1 MMTGSHG
8 TFVIS
13 WSQTEVDGLTG
24 APMHALGVG
33 ASWRWTGKPVRVDG
47 PPEVLLLE
55 QASGEA
61 DLRRRAARAVHKLVG
76 AALRPPGLP
85 PPETVEVDDPVLNVG
100 FQVTDGRSSYTV
112 TVINVSPPG
121 TPPLLMF
128 LGEVPPANTEL
139 WVVQA
144 TMQAS
149 SVNRLTDQPTGV
161 ICFTPPGTRIRT
173 ADGDVPVEYL
183 SEGDRILT
191 RDDGPQ
197 EVLWIGHRRIS
208 GARLYAMPELRP
220 VRIRAGA
227 LGIDRPDGGDLI
239 VSPQHSMLITG
250 PKAQALFN
258 TPEVLVAAQDLI
270 DDRRV
275 HVDHSLR
282 EVTYYHLLL
291 ERHEVVWANGLPTES
306 FHPPALAALDAVDPG
321 QRARLI
327 EKFPPELDFD
337 PAAYGDYARRVLTR
351 PEAAIMQAGVA

>member
-24 APMHALGVG
+24 APIQALGVG

-76 AALRPPGLP
+76 AALRPGLSL
-85 PPETVEVDDPVLNVG
+85 ETIEVDDPLLNVG
-100 FQVTDGRSSYTV
+100 FQVTNGRSSYTV
-112 TVINVSPPG
+112 TVINVSPD

-128 LGEVPPANTEL
+128 LGEAPPANTDL

-161 ICFTPPGTRIRT
+161 ICFTPGTRIRT

-191 RDDGPQ
+191 RDNGPQ

-208 GARLYAMPELRP
+208 GARLYAMPQLRP

-227 LGIDRPDGGDLI
+227 LGIDRPDGDLI

-250 PKAQALFN
+250 PKAKALFN

-282 EVTYYHLLL
+282 EVTYFHLLL
-291 ERHEVVWANGLPTES
+291 ERHEVVWANGLATES
-306 FHPPALAALDAVDPG
+306 FHPALTALDAVDPV
-321 QRARLI
+321 QRARLV
-327 EKFPPELDFD
+327 EMFPELDYD
-337 PAAYGDYARRVLTR
+337 PGAYGDYARRILTR

>member
-1 MMTGSHG
+1 MMTGSLG

-24 APMHALGVG
+24 APMYALGVG

-76 AALRPPGLP
+76 AAMRPGLSP
-85 PPETVEVDDPVLNVG
+85 TAIDMIDVDDPLLNVG
-100 FQVTDGRSSYTV
+100 FQVTDGRNSYTV
-112 TVINVSPPG
+112 TVITISAD
-121 TPPLLMF
+121 TPSLLMF
-128 LGEVPPANTEL
+128 LGDVPPANTDL

-161 ICFTPPGTRIRT
+161 ICFTPGTRIRT

-191 RDDGPQ
+191 RDNGPQ
-197 EVLWIGHRRIS
+197 EVLWIGQRRIS
-208 GARLYAMPELRP
+208 GARLYALPELRP

-227 LGIDRPDGGDLI
+227 LGIDRPDGDLI

-306 FHPPALAALDAVDPG
+306 FHPAMTALDTVESD
-321 QRARLI
+321 QRARLF
-327 EKFPPELDFD
+327 EKFPELDYD
-337 PAAYGDYARRVLTR
+337 PAAYGDYARRMLTR

>member
-76 AALRPPGLP
+76 AALRPGLSP
-85 PPETVEVDDPVLNVG
+85 DMVEVDDPLLNVG

-112 TVINVSPPG
+112 TVINVSPG
-121 TPPLLMF
+121 TPALLMF
-128 LGEVPPANTEL
+128 LGDVPPANTDL

-161 ICFTPPGTRIRT
+161 ICFTPGTRIRT
-173 ADGDVPVEYL
+173 ADGDVPVELL

-191 RDDGPQ
+191 RDNGPQ
-197 EVLWIGHRRIS
+197 ELLWIGHRRIS

-227 LGIDRPDGGDLI
+227 LGIDRPDGDLI
-239 VSPQHSMLITG
+239 VSPQHSVLITG

-282 EVTYYHLLL
+282 EVTYVHLLL

-306 FHPPALAALDAVDPG
+306 FHPALTALDAVDPG

-327 EKFPPELDFD
+327 EKFPELDYD
-337 PAAYGDYARRVLTR
+337 PAAYGDYARRILTR